1 MIKKIILS
9 LILFSTTLSTYSQ
22 DRYVVRFTD
31 KNNSPYSLNSPLQFL
46 SQRALDRR
54 TNQNISLNNSDLPV
68 NPNYIQG
75 IINAGANVLNVSK
88 WNNAVIIETTS
99 TSVLNA
105 INQLPYVSNF
115 SNVGKVVL
123 NPTNPSNK
131 FSRESFTPYNK
142 NQALRTASYNYG
154 QAANQI
160 NMIGLAN
167 LHNAGYNGSGMII
180 AVIDAGFYDAPNMIC
195 FDSLF
200 QQNRVISTWDF
211 VDREIDVYDDNYH
224 GAAVLSCMASNV
236 DNELIGTAPRASY
249 ILLRSEDAPT
259 ENIIE
264 EYNWS
269 VAAEYADSAGA
280 DVINSSLGYTRF
292 DDPSQD
298 HEYADLDGNTCPVTI
313 AADMAASKG
322 ILVVNSAGN
331 EGNSSWNYISAPA
344 DGDSVLAAGAVD
356 GIGVYAS
363 FSGNGPSAD
372 GRVKPDVADLGQG
385 TSLYTAFSNNNVTTG
400 NGTSFSGPLLAG
412 AAACLWQAWPQRSN
426 MQIIDFIQ
434 RSASQFQSPDTLIG
448 YGIPNFTLANNLL
461 SLSEFNVSTS
471 SVMNVF
477 PNPWNTT
484 SKLHVLYFSDKTEV
498 VTLAVVDVLG
508 RTVYSE
514 KQSVAGGIYQD
525 LAIEPNISN
534 GTYLVTIY
542 SSKGIYNSKIIKQ

>member
-1 MIKKIILS
+1 MIRTFILYIV
-9 LILFSTTLSTYSQ
+9 LLTTTLSAYSQ
-22 DRYVVRFTD
+22 DRYIVKFTD
-31 KNNSPYSLNSPLQFL
+31 KNNSPYSLSSPLQFL
-46 SQRALDRR
+46 SQRAIDRR
-54 TNQNISLNNSDLPV
+54 INHNISLTITDLPV

-75 IINAGANVLNVSK
+75 VINTGANVLNVSK

-105 INQLPYVSNF
+105 INQLSYVSNY

-123 NPTNPSNK
+123 NPINPTNK
-131 FSRESFTPYNK
+131 FSKESYAPYNK
-142 NQALRTASYNYG
+142 NQSLRTASYNYG

-160 NMIGLAN
+160 NMIGLSN
-167 LHNAGYNGSGMII
+167 LHNAGFDGTGMII

-200 QQNRVISTWDF
+200 QQNRIISTWDF
-211 VDREIDVYDDNYH
+211 VDHENDVYDDNYH

-236 DNELIGTAPRASY
+236 DNELIGTAPKAEY
-249 ILLRSEDAPT
+249 ILLRSEDAAT

-269 VAAEYADSAGA
+269 AAAEYADSAGA

-292 DDPSQD
+292 DDPIQD

-356 GIGVYAS
+356 DLGIYAS

-372 GRVKPDVADLGQG
+372 GRIKPDVADLGQG
-385 TSLYTAFSNNNVTTG
+385 TSLYTAFSGNMVTTG
-400 NGTSFSGPLLAG
+400 NGTSFSGPILAG
-412 AAACLWQAWPQRSN
+412 AAACLWQAWPQRNN

-434 RSASQFQSPDTLIG
+434 RSSSQFQFPDTLIG

-471 SVMNVF
+471 SAMNVF
-477 PNPWNTT
+477 PNPWNNN
-484 SKLHVLYFSDKTEV
+484 SPLHVLYLSEKTEV
-498 VTLAVVDVLG
+498 ITLEIVDVLG
-508 RTVYSE
+508 RVMYSE
-514 KQSVAGGIYQD
+514 SRNVSGGIYED
-525 LAIEPNISN
+525 LQIKVDISN
-534 GTYLVTIY
+534 GTYLVNIY
-542 SSKGIYNSKIIKQ
+542 SSKEVLTSKFIKQ